1 MSSCS
6 VAQDAERQ
14 RGCLESDQSSFS
26 RPKPAAMP
34 AHPADAGGTR
44 ICPVRVT
51 AEQRVERLAGRW
63 QVDFE
68 RASAAY
74 HEAGHAVAGLWFG
87 WTVGRHGIEID
98 EHQRCTFACS
108 AYAYT
113 TEARAVVA
121 MAGWL
126 AERKWHGQGS
136 GNWDTQ
142 LVHILDAHAWGQ
154 VIVGDDEQQV
164 VKALVGHRE
173 ADDIETEE
181 FLLAVH
187 AFREHTIGLLA
198 RPPFWRAVRRVTRA
212 LLSHGKLSDVEVVN
226 AIGKDDFLRVSHGH
240 WTAGS

>member
-1 MSSCS
+1 
-6 VAQDAERQ
+6 V
-14 RGCLESDQSSFS
+14 ESDQSNFS
-26 RPKPAAMP
+26 RSRPAGTAQL
-34 AHPADAGGTR
+34 AAADGAK
-44 ICPVRVT
+44 ICPIRVT

-68 RASAAY
+68 RTAAAY

-87 WTVGRHGIEID
+87 WTVGRTGVEID
-98 EHQRCTFACS
+98 EHQRCTFACG

-136 GNWDTQ
+136 ANWDNQ
-142 LVHILDAHAWGQ
+142 LVHILDAHAWDQ

-164 VKALVGHRE
+164 VKALVGRRD
-173 ADDIETEE
+173 ADDVETNE

-187 AFREHTIGLLA
+187 AFREQAVSLIA
-198 RPPFWRAVRRVTRA
+198 RPSFWRAIRRVTRA

-226 AIGKDDFLRVSHGH
+226 AIGKDDFLSVSHGH
-240 WTAGS
+240 WTAGG